1 MRHTAGRL
9 NRVWLTITGLI
20 LILGAG
26 ITAAIGLGLLEG
38 HTVAGFR
45 APDRDQPILDLP
57 DDPATTTTIAT
68 VLVVAGIILGL
79 FCVLW
84 LLAQVPRKH
93 GASDLKL
100 QDPENRGLT
109 VMKPGLLEDAISD
122 RVEELEDISKATTI
136 IRGSFRAPDITVRI
150 TTTSHADLPSV
161 VADVEHRIKHDLRL
175 TLGRE
180 PASLGVAIDVKDEPK
195 KESSVTLRA
204 SSAHT

>member
-20 LILGAG
+20 LVLGAG
-26 ITAAIGLGLLEG
+26 TMAAIGLGLLEG
-38 HTVAGFR
+38 RTVAGFS
-45 APDRDQPILDLP
+45 APGRDQPILGLP
-57 DDPATTTTIAT
+57 DDPATATTIAT

-79 FCVLW
+79 LCVLW

-109 VMKPGLLEDAISD
+109 VLKPGLLEDAISD
-122 RVEELEDISKATTI
+122 RVEELEDVTGATTI
-136 IRGSFRAPDITVRI
+136 IRGSSRAPEITVRV

-161 VADVEHRIKHDLRL
+161 VADVEHRINQDLRL

-180 PASLGVAIDVKDEPK
+180 PASLGIAIDVKAEPK
-195 KESSVTLRA
+195 KESSVTLGA